1 MILEEIVLENIGVFK
16 GEHIISLATSDKEK
30 PITLIGA
37 LNGSGKT
44 TILQSLQLVLF
55 GQKAE
60 HLIPSSMSYSKFIQ
74 KRIMNEDTQAESL
87 SRIKLKYSVNEMGS
101 SNVYDLD
108 RSWSIKNGKPIEK
121 FEVYFNGLHSPH
133 LGDSWNAEIQRLLPP
148 TIAKLFF
155 YDGEQIEML
164 ADPAQSASSLK
175 EGIFNLLGIDLIEN
189 LETDLKRVM
198 SERRKSISKEVKN
211 EIEIIEGNIDQ
222 AHKDLKLI
230 QEKRANAIDELDI
243 LKKEKSKADKE
254 FESIDGD
261 LWLKLSEVKLDL
273 DSLRQEKSVIRHQIH
288 EWIAGPSP
296 LIILIEMLDQISE
309 LGEAEKQAMI
319 SKDLNKVLKKRDRKI
334 LKTILKEAPKLSK
347 KALTNIEDSM
357 KKDYQSESKAQK
369 FLGLSESAQ
378 IRLQTFLSSESSTLK
393 NNGKQLYKEYESI
406 SDKIDTLESKIQNL
420 DPDSK
425 SHNQYVIQNSK
436 YEHQIEALEKLFE
449 DFEKDSLRIN
459 QQISNYEKDLQ
470 KYGESILADEDVT
483 RFIDYS
489 GRIVQSLQTFR
500 DIKLKQHIEL
510 LETTI
515 TEAFKTLVRKR
526 SLLDRITIDP
536 NTFSLEI
543 HDSSGRIKPAS
554 SLSAAERQLLSVAM
568 LWGLAR
574 ASGRVLPIVI
584 DTPLGRLDGDHRPN
598 IIEEYFPEASHQ
610 VVLLSTDTEI
620 DQKLYNRIK
629 GKLSNE
635 YLLEFSDK
643 TKSSSV
649 NQGYFWG

>member
-1 MILEEIVLENIGVFK
+1 M
-16 GEHIISLATSDKEK
+16 AR
-30 PITLIGA
+30 P
-37 LNGSGKT
+37 
-44 TILQSLQLVLF
+44 
-55 GQKAE
+55 
-60 HLIPSSMSYSKFIQ
+60 
-74 KRIMNEDTQAESL
+74 L
-87 SRIKLKYSVNEMGS
+87 SVPRFCN
-101 SNVYDLD
+101 
-108 RSWSIKNGKPIEK
+108 
-121 FEVYFNGLHSPH
+121 
-133 LGDSWNAEIQRLLPP
+133 
-148 TIAKLFF
+148 
-155 YDGEQIEML
+155 
-164 ADPAQSASSLK
+164 
-175 EGIFNLLGIDLIEN
+175 
-189 LETDLKRVM
+189 
-198 SERRKSISKEVKN
+198 
-211 EIEIIEGNIDQ
+211 
-222 AHKDLKLI
+222 
-230 QEKRANAIDELDI
+230 
-243 LKKEKSKADKE
+243 
-254 FESIDGD
+254 
-261 LWLKLSEVKLDL
+261 
-273 DSLRQEKSVIRHQIH
+273 
-288 EWIAGPSP
+288 
-296 LIILIEMLDQISE
+296 
-309 LGEAEKQAMI
+309 
-319 SKDLNKVLKKRDRKI
+319 
-334 LKTILKEAPKLSK
+334 
-347 KALTNIEDSM
+347 
-357 KKDYQSESKAQK
+357 KKDYQGKSKAQN
-369 FLGLSESAQ
+369 FLGLSESTQ
-378 IRLQTFLSSESSTLK
+378 IRLQEFVSSESSTLK
-393 NNGKQLYKEYESI
+393 NNGKQLYKEFESI
-406 SDKIDTLESKIQNL
+406 SDKIDTMESKIQNL

-459 QQISNYEKDLQ
+459 QQISNYEKDLH

>member
-211 EIEIIEGNIDQ
+211 EIEIIEENIDQ

-273 DSLRQEKSVIRHQIH
+273 DSLRQDKSVIRHQIH

-296 LIILIEMLDQISE
+296 LIILIKMLDQISE

-357 KKDYQSESKAQK
+357 KKDYQRESKTQN

-378 IRLQTFLSSESSTLK
+378 IRLQAFLSSESSKLK
-393 NNGKQLYKEYESI
+393 NNGKELYEEYESI